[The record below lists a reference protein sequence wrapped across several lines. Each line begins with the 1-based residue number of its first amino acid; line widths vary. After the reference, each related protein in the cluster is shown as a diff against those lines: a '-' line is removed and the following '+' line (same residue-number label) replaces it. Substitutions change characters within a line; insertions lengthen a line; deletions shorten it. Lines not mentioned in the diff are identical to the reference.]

1 MMMNNIIEEV
11 NVRLKEILSSYRPGA
26 VKEAMTYSVM
36 AGGKR
41 LRPLIFIQTLRAY
54 SVDYHKYI
62 DIACAIE
69 MIHTYSLIHD
79 DLPGMDNDDLRRGKP
94 TCHKQFDEA
103 TAILAGDA
111 LLNESM
117 NVILRM
123 ELDDALKVEVLRY
136 LYQASGLGGMIYGQQ
151 QDMYFETH
159 TASLDELQA
168 IHHDK
173 TGALISVPMKIAG
186 LIAKEED
193 ASALEDIGFKLG
205 LAFQIQDD
213 ILDVTSTTETL
224 GKRVGS
230 DITNH
235 KSTYV
240 SLLGLEE
247 SQKRV
252 EELFEECLTDVY
264 GLQLNHGL
272 MIELFQIIMKR
283 VN

>member
-1 MMMNNIIEEV
+1 MMMNNMIEEV
-11 NVRLKEILSSYRPGA
+11 NERLKEILSQYRPGL
-26 VKEAMTYSVM
+26 VKEAMTYSLM

-41 LRPLIFIQTLRAY
+41 LRPLLFIQTLRADK
-54 SVDYHKYI
+54 VDYHKYI

-123 ELDDALKVEVLRY
+123 DLNDALKLKVLGS

-151 QDMYFETH
+151 QDMYFESH
-159 TASLDELQA
+159 KASLEELQA

-193 ASALEDIGFKLG
+193 ANALEDIGFKLG
-205 LAFQIQDD
+205 
-213 ILDVTSTTETL
+213 LDVTSTTETL

-247 SQKRV
+247 SQKCV
-252 EELFEECLTDVY
+252 EDLFEECLANVY

>member
-1 MMMNNIIEEV
+1 MNNMIEEV
-11 NVRLKEILSSYRPGA
+11 NERLKEILSQYRPGL

-41 LRPLIFIQTLRAY
+41 LRPLLFIQTLRAY
-54 SVDYHKYI
+54 NVDYHKYI

-123 ELDDALKVEVLRY
+123 NLDDSLKVKVLGY
-136 LYQASGLGGMIYGQQ
+136 LYHASGLGGMIYGQQ
-151 QDMYFETH
+151 QDMYFENH
-159 TASLDELQA
+159 TASLEELQA

-186 LIAKEED
+186 LIAKQED
-193 ASALEDIGFKLG
+193 ADALEGIGFKLG

-252 EELFEECLTDVY
+252 KELFEECLADVY

>member
-1 MMMNNIIEEV
+1 MMNNMIEEV
-11 NVRLKEILSSYRPGA
+11 NVRLKEILSQYRPGL

-41 LRPLIFIQTLRAY
+41 LRPLLFIQTLRAY
-54 SVDYHKYI
+54 NVDYHKYI

-123 ELDDALKVEVLRY
+123 NLDDSLKVKVLGY
-136 LYQASGLGGMIYGQQ
+136 LYHASGLGGMIYGQQ
-151 QDMYFETH
+151 QDMYFENYS
-159 TASLDELQA
+159 ASLEELQA

-193 ASALEDIGFKLG
+193 ADALEGIGFKLG

-252 EELFEECLTDVY
+252 KELFEECLADVY

>member
-1 MMMNNIIEEV
+1 MMNNMIEEV
-11 NVRLKEILSSYRPGA
+11 NERLKQILSQYRPGL

-41 LRPLIFIQTLRAY
+41 LRPLLFIQTLRAY
-54 SVDYHKYI
+54 SVDYHKYL

-117 NVILRM
+117 NVIIRM
-123 ELDDALKVEVLRY
+123 DLDDALKVEVLRY
-136 LYQASGLGGMIYGQQ
+136 LYNASGLGGMIYGQQ

-159 TASLDELQA
+159 TATLDELQA

-186 LIAKEED
+186 LIAKKED
-193 ASALEDIGFKLG
+193 ADKLENIGFKLG

-224 GKRVGS
+224 GKKVGS
-230 DITNH
+230 DIANH

-240 SLLGLEE
+240 SLIGLET

-252 EELFEECLTDVY
+252 EELFEECLADVY

>member
-1 MMMNNIIEEV
+1 MMNNIIEEV
-11 NVRLKEILSSYRPGA
+11 NARLKEILSSYRPGL

-41 LRPLIFIQTLRAY
+41 LRPLLFIQTLRAY
-54 SVDYHKYI
+54 SVDYHKYL

-117 NVILRM
+117 NVIIRM
-123 ELDDALKVEVLRY
+123 DLDDALKVEVLRY
-136 LYQASGLGGMIYGQQ
+136 LYNASGLGGMIYGQQ

-159 TASLDELQA
+159 TATLDELQA

-173 TGALISVPMKIAG
+173 TGALISAPMKIAG
-186 LIAKEED
+186 LIAKKED
-193 ASALEDIGFKLG
+193 ADKLENIGFKLG

-224 GKRVGS
+224 GKKVGS
-230 DITNH
+230 DIANH

-240 SLLGLEE
+240 SLIGLET

-252 EELFEECLTDVY
+252 EELFEECLADVY

>member
-1 MMMNNIIEEV
+1 MNNIIEEV
-11 NVRLKEILSSYRPGA
+11 NARLKEILSSYRPGL

-41 LRPLIFIQTLRAY
+41 LRPLLFIQTLRAY
-54 SVDYHKYI
+54 SVDYHKYL

-117 NVILRM
+117 NVIIRM
-123 ELDDALKVEVLRY
+123 DLDDALKVEVLRY
-136 LYQASGLGGMIYGQQ
+136 LYNASGLGGMIYGQQ

-159 TASLDELQA
+159 TATLDELQA
-168 IHHDK
+168 IHLDK

-186 LIAKEED
+186 LIAKKED
-193 ASALEDIGFKLG
+193 ADKLENIGFKLG

-224 GKRVGS
+224 GKKVGS
-230 DITNH
+230 DIANH

-240 SLLGLEE
+240 SLIGLET

-252 EELFEECLTDVY
+252 EELFEECLADVY

>member
-1 MMMNNIIEEV
+1 MMNNIIEEV
-11 NVRLKEILSSYRPGA
+11 NARLKEILSSYRPGL

-41 LRPLIFIQTLRAY
+41 LRPLLFIQTLRAY
-54 SVDYHKYI
+54 SVDYHKYF

-117 NVILRM
+117 NVIIRM
-123 ELDDALKVEVLRY
+123 DLDDALKVEVLRY
-136 LYQASGLGGMIYGQQ
+136 LYNASGLGGMIYGQQ

-159 TASLDELQA
+159 TATLDELQA

-186 LIAKEED
+186 LIAKKED
-193 ASALEDIGFKLG
+193 ADKLENIGFKLG

-224 GKRVGS
+224 GKKVGS
-230 DITNH
+230 DIVNH

-240 SLLGLEE
+240 SLIGLET

-252 EELFEECLTDVY
+252 EELFEECLADVY

>member
-1 MMMNNIIEEV
+1 MMNNIIEEV

-41 LRPLIFIQTLRAY
+41 FRPLLFIQTLRAY

-136 LYQASGLGGMIYGQQ
+136 LYQASGLSGMIYGQQ

-186 LIAKEED
+186 LIAKKED
-193 ASALEDIGFKLG
+193 AGQLENIGFKLG

-224 GKRVGS
+224 GKKVGS
-230 DITNH
+230 DIANH

-240 SLLGLEE
+240 SLLGLET

>member
-1 MMMNNIIEEV
+1 MMNNMIEEV

-41 LRPLIFIQTLRAY
+41 LRPLLFIQTLRAY

-117 NVILRM
+117 NVILKM
-123 ELDDALKVEVLRY
+123 NLDDSLKVKVLGY
-136 LYQASGLGGMIYGQQ
+136 LYHASGLGGMIYGQQ
-151 QDMYFETH
+151 QDMYFENH
-159 TASLDELQA
+159 TASLEELQA

-193 ASALEDIGFKLG
+193 ADALEGIGFKLG

-252 EELFEECLTDVY
+252 KELFEECLADVY

>member
-1 MMMNNIIEEV
+1 MMNNMIEEV
-11 NVRLKEILSSYRPGA
+11 NGRLKEILSQYRPGL

-41 LRPLIFIQTLRAY
+41 LRPLLFIQTLRAY
-54 SVDYHKYI
+54 NVDYHKYI

-69 MIHTYSLIHD
+69 MMHTYSLIHD

-123 ELDDALKVEVLRY
+123 NLGS
-136 LYQASGLGGMIYGQQ
+136 LYQASGMDGMIYGQQ
-151 QDMYFETH
+151 QDMYFESH
-159 TASLDELQA
+159 KASLGELQA
-168 IHHDK
+168 IHRDK

-193 ASALEDIGFKLG
+193 ANALEDIGFKLG

-230 DITNH
+230 DIINH

-252 EELFEECLTDVY
+252 EDLFEECLANVY

>member
-1 MMMNNIIEEV
+1 MNNIIEEV
-11 NVRLKEILSSYRPGA
+11 NARLKEILSSYRPGL

-41 LRPLIFIQTLRAY
+41 LRPLLFIQTLRAY

-123 ELDDALKVEVLRY
+123 DLDDALKVEVLRY
-136 LYQASGLGGMIYGQQ
+136 LYNASGLGGMIYGQQ

-159 TASLDELQA
+159 TATLDELQA

-186 LIAKEED
+186 LIAKKED
-193 ASALEDIGFKLG
+193 ADKLENIGFKLG

-224 GKRVGS
+224 GKKVGS
-230 DITNH
+230 DIANH

-240 SLLGLEE
+240 SLLGLET
-247 SQKRV
+247 SQERV
-252 EELFEECLTDVY
+252 KELFEECLADVY

>member
-1 MMMNNIIEEV
+1 MRIEKVLEEKIDE
-11 NVRLKEILSSYRPGA
+11 LADSK
-26 VKEAMTYSVM
+26 VKEAMRYSLI
-36 AGGKR
+36 APGKR
-41 LRPLIFIQTLRAY
+41 VRPNLLY
-54 SVDYHKYI
+54 EVVKGYGLLESVADEF
-62 DIACAIE
+62 ACAIE

-117 NVILRM
+117 NVIIRM
-123 ELDDALKVEVLRY
+123 DLDDALKVEVLRY
-136 LYQASGLGGMIYGQQ
+136 LYNASGLGGMIYGQQ

-159 TASLDELQA
+159 TATLDELQA

-186 LIAKEED
+186 LIAKKED
-193 ASALEDIGFKLG
+193 ADKLENIGFKLG

-224 GKRVGS
+224 GKKVGS
-230 DITNH
+230 DIANH

-240 SLLGLEE
+240 SLIGLET

-252 EELFEECLTDVY
+252 EELFEECLADVY

>member
-1 MMMNNIIEEV
+1 MNNIIEEV
-11 NVRLKEILSSYRPGA
+11 NARLKEILSSYRPGL

-41 LRPLIFIQTLRAY
+41 LRPLLFIQTLRAY
-54 SVDYHKYI
+54 SVDYHEYI

-123 ELDDALKVEVLRY
+123 DLDDALKVEVLRY
-136 LYQASGLGGMIYGQQ
+136 LYNASGLSGMIYGQQ

-159 TASLDELQA
+159 AATLDELQA

-186 LIAKEED
+186 LIAKKED
-193 ASALEDIGFKLG
+193 ADKLENIGFKLG

-213 ILDVTSTTETL
+213 ILDVISTTETL
-224 GKRVGS
+224 GKKVGS
-230 DITNH
+230 DIANH

-240 SLLGLEE
+240 SLLGLET

-252 EELFEECLTDVY
+252 EELFEECLADVY

>member
-1 MMMNNIIEEV
+1 MMNNMIEEV
-11 NVRLKEILSSYRPGA
+11 NERLKEILSQYRPGL

-41 LRPLIFIQTLRAY
+41 LRPLLFIQTLRAY
-54 SVDYHKYI
+54 NVDYHKYI

-111 LLNESM
+111 LLNESI

-123 ELDDALKVEVLRY
+123 DLEDALKLKVLGY
-136 LYQASGLGGMIYGQQ
+136 LYQASGMGGMIYGQQ

-159 TASLDELQA
+159 KASLNELQA

-186 LIAKEED
+186 LIAKEKD
-193 ASALEDIGFKLG
+193 ANALEDIGFKLG

-230 DITNH
+230 D

-252 EELFEECLTDVY
+252 EDLFEECLADVY

>member
-1 MMMNNIIEEV
+1 MMNNMIEEV
-11 NVRLKEILSSYRPGA
+11 NVRLKEILSQYRPGL

-41 LRPLIFIQTLRAY
+41 LRPLLFIQTLRAY
-54 SVDYHKYI
+54 NVDYHKYI
-62 DIACAIE
+62 DIACASE

-117 NVILRM
+117 NVILKM
-123 ELDDALKVEVLRY
+123 NLDDSLKVKVLGY
-136 LYQASGLGGMIYGQQ
+136 LYHASGLGGMIYGQQ
-151 QDMYFETH
+151 QDMYFENH
-159 TASLDELQA
+159 TASLEELQA

-193 ASALEDIGFKLG
+193 ADALEGIGFKLG

-252 EELFEECLTDVY
+252 KELFEECLADVY

>member
-1 MMMNNIIEEV
+1 MMNNIIEEV
-11 NVRLKEILSSYRPGA
+11 NARLKEILSSYRPGL

-41 LRPLIFIQTLRAY
+41 LRPLLFIQTLRAY
-54 SVDYHKYI
+54 SVDYHKYL

-117 NVILRM
+117 NVIIRM
-123 ELDDALKVEVLRY
+123 DLDDALKVEVLRY
-136 LYQASGLGGMIYGQQ
+136 LYNASGLGGMIYGQQ
-151 QDMYFETH
+151 QDMYFEAH
-159 TASLDELQA
+159 TATLDELQA

-186 LIAKEED
+186 LIAKKED
-193 ASALEDIGFKLG
+193 ADKLENIGFKLG

-224 GKRVGS
+224 GKKVGS
-230 DITNH
+230 DIANH

-240 SLLGLEE
+240 SLIGLET

-252 EELFEECLTDVY
+252 EELFEECLADVY

>member
-1 MMMNNIIEEV
+1 MMNNIIEEV

-41 LRPLIFIQTLRAY
+41 LRPLLFIQTLRAY

-136 LYQASGLGGMIYGQQ
+136 LYQASGLDGMIYGQQ

-186 LIAKEED
+186 LIAKKED
-193 ASALEDIGFKLG
+193 AGQLENIGFKLG

-224 GKRVGS
+224 GKKVGS
-230 DITNH
+230 DIANH

-240 SLLGLEE
+240 SLLGLET

-264 GLQLNHGL
+264 CLQLNHGL

>member
-1 MMMNNIIEEV
+1 MMNNMIEEV
-11 NVRLKEILSSYRPGA
+11 NVRLKEILSQYRPGL

-41 LRPLIFIQTLRAY
+41 LRPLLFIQTLRAY
-54 SVDYHKYI
+54 NVDYHKYI

-123 ELDDALKVEVLRY
+123 NLDDSLKVKVLGY
-136 LYQASGLGGMIYGQQ
+136 LYHASGLGGMIYGQQ
-151 QDMYFETH
+151 QDMYFENH
-159 TASLDELQA
+159 TASLEELQA

-186 LIAKEED
+186 LIAKED
-193 ASALEDIGFKLG
+193 ADALEGIGFKLG

-252 EELFEECLTDVY
+252 KELFEECLADVY

>member
-1 MMMNNIIEEV
+1 MMNNIIEEV

-41 LRPLIFIQTLRAY
+41 LRPLLFIQTLRAY

-173 TGALISVPMKIAG
+173 TSALISVPMKIAG
-186 LIAKEED
+186 LIAKKED
-193 ASALEDIGFKLG
+193 AGQLENIGFKLG

-224 GKRVGS
+224 GKKVGS
-230 DITNH
+230 DIANH

-240 SLLGLEE
+240 SLLGLET